1 MNLNAVNRLATLV
14 TDVMDSKKS
23 TVPPMETLPQKPD
36 IMLSPVK
43 NGFERVFPEKAGVP
57 SSLIFEY
64 IEKIKADKT
73 LNMHNIMILR
83 GNKVIYECSFGGQDI
98 TVPKMTFSACKSI
111 TSIAIGMLIDEGKLS
126 LSDRAADIFD
136 DRIGVISK
144 LRTDDITVKDL
155 LLLYNSASS

>member
-83 GNKVIYECSFGGQDI
+83 GNKVIY
-98 TVPKMTFSACKSI
+98 
-111 TSIAIGMLIDEGKLS
+111 
-126 LSDRAADIFD
+126 RN
-136 DRIGVISK
+136 
-144 LRTDDITVKDL
+144 TD
-155 LLLYNSASS
+155 